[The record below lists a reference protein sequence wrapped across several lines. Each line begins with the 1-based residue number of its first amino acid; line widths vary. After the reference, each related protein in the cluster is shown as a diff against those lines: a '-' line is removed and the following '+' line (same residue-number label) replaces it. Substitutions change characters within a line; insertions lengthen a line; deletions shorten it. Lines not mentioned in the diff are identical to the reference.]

1 MFENAFSD
9 FLNAWN
15 FHQSLRGQGA
25 TIEELSMSRAALD
38 AKRLNMF
45 QAR

>member
-15 FHQSLRGQGA
+15 FQSLRGQGA